1 VFKFETLIFPT
12 SCFIVIRLLLLKYK
26 KIFCQSKIQV
36 CLMLRTSLSTL
47 NVREMMFAVVT
58 CFGVVRMKV
67 LFIKCV
73 VRTGDFCTNASIG
86 RGRTY

>member
-12 SCFIVIRLLLLKYK
+12 SCLIVAKVE

-36 CLMLRTSLSTL
+36 WLILSTILSTL

-67 LFIKCV
+67 LFIKCA
-73 VRTGDFCTNASIG
+73 VRTCDFCTNASIG
-86 RGRTY
+86 RGRTF